1 MRIFRHIA
9 DVPDAFKGAVVA
21 VGNFDGVHLGHR
33 ALIGEAARLAA
44 ERGAALAVLVF
55 EPHPQE
61 FFRPGN
67 EPFRLTPFRIKS
79 HLIAALGV
87 DAMFALAFDAELAH
101 KSAQD
106 FVLDILVDGL
116 GVGCVVVG
124 RDFQFGEGRAGD
136 TAVLAYMG
144 EMEGFSVVVF
154 DADAAGGGG
163 KISST
168 GIRAALKAGKPEE
181 AARLLGHPFA
191 VEGRVEQGDRRGQ
204 TLGFPTANMR
214 LDGHLRPAFGIYAVR
229 VAVLEDDKVVSRH
242 DGVANLGI
250 RPMFE
255 SAEPLVEAHL
265 FDFSGDLYGKH
276 LLVELIAYLRP
287 EAKFAGVE
295 ELKVQMRK
303 DCDAARAALDRHPGR
318 C

>member
-9 DVPDAFKGAVVA
+9 DVPEAYKGAVVA
-21 VGNFDGVHLGHR
+21 IGNFDGVHLGHQ
-33 ALIGEAARLAA
+33 ALIGAARRLAD
-44 ERGAALAVLVF
+44 ERGAPLAVLVF

-61 FFRPGN
+61 FFRPGD
-67 EPFRLTPFRIKS
+67 EPFRLTPFRIKT
-79 HLIAALGV
+79 HLIAGLGV

-106 FVLDILVDGL
+106 FVLDILVNGL
-116 GVGCVVVG
+116 GAGCVLVG
-124 RDFQFGEGRAGD
+124 RDFQFGKGRTGD
-136 TAVLAYMG
+136 IAVLSYMG
-144 EMEGFSVVVF
+144 EMEGFGVVVC
-154 DADAAGGGG
+154 DPVAAGAGG

-168 GIRAALKAGKPEE
+168 AIRTALKSGKPEE

-191 VEGRVEQGDRRGQ
+191 VEGRVEPGERRGHA
-204 TLGFPTANMR
+204 LGFPTANMR
-214 LDGHLRPAFGIYAVR
+214 LDGHLRPAYGIYAVR
-229 VAVLEDDKVVSRH
+229 VAVLEEDKVVSRH

-255 SAEPLVEAHL
+255 SAEPLLEAHL
-265 FDFSGDLYGKH
+265 FDFSGDIYGKH
-276 LLVELIAYLRP
+276 LSVELIAYLRP

-295 ELKVQMRK
+295 ELKLQIKK
-303 DCDAARAALDRHPGR
+303 DCNAARAVLDRHPMR

>member
-9 DVPDAFKGAVVA
+9 DVPDAYKGAVVA

-33 ALIGEAARLAA
+33 ALIGEAGRLAT

-55 EPHPQE
+55 EPHPRE
-61 FFRPGN
+61 FFRPGD
-67 EPFRLTPFRIKS
+67 EPFRLTPFRIKT

-87 DAMFALAFDAELAH
+87 DAMYALAFDAELAD

-106 FVLDILVDGL
+106 FVLDILVNGL
-116 GVGCVVVG
+116 GAGCVVVG
-124 RDFQFGEGRAGD
+124 RDFQFGKGRAGD
-136 TAVLAYMG
+136 IAVLSYMG
-144 EMEGFSVVVF
+144 EMEGFGVVAF
-154 DADAAGGGG
+154 DAVTAGDGG

-168 GIRAALKAGKPEE
+168 GIRKALRSGKPEE

-191 VEGRVEQGDRRGQ
+191 VEGRVERGDRRGH
-204 TLGFPTANMR
+204 TLGFPTANLR
-214 LDGHLRPAFGIYAVR
+214 LGGHMRPAYGIYAVR
-229 VAVLEDDKVVSRH
+229 VAVMEEDRVVSRH

-250 RPMFE
+250 RPMYE
-255 SAEPLVEAHL
+255 SAEPLLEAHL

-276 LLVELIAYLRP
+276 LSVELIAYLCP

-295 ELKVQMRK
+295 ELKAQMAK
-303 DCDAARAALDRHPGR
+303 DCEAARAALDRNPLR